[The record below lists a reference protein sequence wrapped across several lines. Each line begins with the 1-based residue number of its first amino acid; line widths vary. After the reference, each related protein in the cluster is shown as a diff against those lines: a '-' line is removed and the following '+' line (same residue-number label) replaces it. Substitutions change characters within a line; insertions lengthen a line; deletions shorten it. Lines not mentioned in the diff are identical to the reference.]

1 MMDRLAAEAGRW
13 QGARVARTKRSVAPS
28 LLVGD
33 IGGTNTRLALYSP
46 AGDRPL
52 SEAVFRSRE
61 HASFEEIAL
70 RFLVRSDAPHPAVA
84 VLGVA
89 GPIKDQVAT
98 VTNLPWRIAEREL
111 SRRLKLERVLLA
123 NDLVIGARGCLHT
136 PRASVDPLTE
146 RRPRPK
152 GSNVAVIAAG
162 TGLGEARLIWDGAR
176 HAALPTEGGH
186 ADFAPRSAVEVE
198 VWQFLAERHP
208 EHVSYE
214 RVLSGDGLGALFD
227 FFAARARVPRAIE
240 RRLAE
245 GDRNAAIAELGL
257 ARAFRPA
264 ARAVDLF
271 VEIYG
276 AEAGNLA
283 LRELALGGVFVLGN
297 IARNLVT
304 ARRELFIRSFLK
316 KGRLTPLLEGVPVAV
331 VTDPLV
337 GVRGALAFAKELAAT
352 EAPEVRKAPLARA
365 TARARAAA
373 RRA

>member
-13 QGARVARTKRSVAPS
+13 QGAGVATTKRSVAPS

-33 IGGTNTRLALYSP
+33 IGGTNTRLALYS
-46 AGDRPL
+46 ASGGRPL

-70 RFLVRSDAPHPAVA
+70 PFLVRSDAPHPAVA
-84 VLGVA
+84 VLGIA

-98 VTNLPWRIAEREL
+98 VTNLPWRLAEREL
-111 SRRLKLERVLLA
+111 SRRLKIARVLLA
-123 NDLVIGARGCLHT
+123 NDLVVGATGCLHVA
-136 PRASVDPLTE
+136 RASIEPLTE

-152 GSNVAVIAAG
+152 GNNVAVIAAG
-162 TGLGEARLIWDGAR
+162 TGLGEARLLWDGAR
-176 HAALPTEGGH
+176 HVTLPTEGGH
-186 ADFAPRSAVEVE
+186 ADFAPRSAVEAE
-198 VWQFLAERHP
+198 LWRFLAERHP
-208 EHVSYE
+208 DHVSYE

-227 FFAARARVPRAIE
+227 FFARAARVPRAIE

-297 IARNLVT
+297 IARSLVT
-304 ARRELFIRSFLK
+304 QRRELFMKSFLK

-337 GVRGALAFAKELAAT
+337 GVRGALAFARGLSAA
-352 EAPEVRKAPLARA
+352 ERP
-365 TARARAAA
+365 RARAAS
-373 RRA
+373 RRS

>member
-1 MMDRLAAEAGRW
+1 MTDRLAAEARRW
-13 QGARVARTKRSVAPS
+13 QGGRVARTKKSAAPS

-33 IGGTNTRLALYSP
+33 IGGTNTRLALYDAS
-46 AGDRPL
+46 GDRPL

-70 RFLVRSDAPHPAVA
+70 PFLVRSDAPHPAVA

-89 GPIKDQVAT
+89 GPIQDHVAT
-98 VTNLPWRIAEREL
+98 VTNLPWRLAEREL
-111 SRRLKLERVLLA
+111 SRRLKIARIQLA
-123 NDLVIGARGCLHT
+123 NDLVVGARGCLHI
-136 PRASVDPLTE
+136 PRGSITPLTE

-152 GSNVAVIAAG
+152 GSNLAVIAAG

-176 HAALPTEGGH
+176 HLTLPTEGGH
-186 ADFAPRSAVEVE
+186 ADFAPRSAIEAE
-198 VWQFLAERHP
+198 LWQFLAERHP
-208 EHVSYE
+208 DHVSYE
-214 RVLSGDGLGALFD
+214 RVLSGDGLGAVFD
-227 FFAARARVPRAIE
+227 FFAGRAARVPRAIE

-257 ARAFRPA
+257 AREFRPA
-264 ARAVDLF
+264 VRAVDLF

-297 IARNLVT
+297 IARHLVT
-304 ARRELFIRSFLK
+304 ARRELFMKSFLK
-316 KGRLTPLLEGVPVAV
+316 KGRLAPLLQDVPVAV

-337 GVRGALAFAKELAAT
+337 GVRGALAFARELSAA
-352 EAPEVRKAPLARA
+352 EEPSARPA
-365 TARARAAA
+365 S
-373 RRA
+373 RRS

>member
-1 MMDRLAAEAGRW
+1 MTVRLAADAGRW
-13 QGARVARTKRSVAPS
+13 QGARVARTKKSVAPS

-33 IGGTNTRLALYSP
+33 IGGTNTRLALYDAS
-46 AGDRPL
+46 GDTPL

-70 RFLVRSDAPHPAVA
+70 PFLVRSDAPHPAVA

-89 GPIKDQVAT
+89 GPIKDHVAT
-98 VTNLPWRIAEREL
+98 ITNLPWRLAEREL
-111 SRRLKLERVLLA
+111 SRRLKIARVQLA
-123 NDLVIGARGCLHT
+123 NDLVVGARGCLHI
-136 PRASVDPLTE
+136 PRSSIAPLTE

-152 GSNVAVIAAG
+152 ESNLAVIAAG
-162 TGLGEARLIWDGAR
+162 TGLGEARLVWDGAR
-176 HAALPTEGGH
+176 HLTLPTEGGH

-198 VWQFLAERHP
+198 LWQFLAERHP
-208 EHVSYE
+208 DHVSYE

-227 FFAARARVPRAIE
+227 FFAARAARVPRAIE

-304 ARRELFIRSFLK
+304 ARRELFMKSFLK

-337 GVRGALAFAKELAAT
+337 GVRGALALARELAARGDADG
-352 EAPEVRKAPLARA
+352 APR
-365 TARARAAA
+365 
-373 RRA
+373 RRAPSRRS